1 MGAELAGRLRQRL
14 RFERRQE
21 IPDGA
26 GGIGNHW
33 TLAAEVWGE
42 LRPEGRGPASLLDA
56 DSRVSVGRWR
66 ILVRNDL
73 PLTLDMRVMWRGL
86 VMRLTGIELDPV
98 LPDRVVLM
106 AEEIGPRG

>member
-14 RFERRQE
+14 RFERRTE

-33 TLAAEVWGE
+33 SLAAEVWGE
-42 LRPEGRGPASLLDA
+42 LRPEGRGPTSVLDA
-56 DSRVSVGRWR
+56 DTRVSIGRWR

-73 PLTLDMRVMWRGL
+73 PLTLDMRVIWQGL
-86 VMRLTGIELDPV
+86 AMRLTGIERDPAV
-98 LPDRVVLM
+98 PDRMLLL
-106 AEEIGPRG
+106 AEEIGPRV